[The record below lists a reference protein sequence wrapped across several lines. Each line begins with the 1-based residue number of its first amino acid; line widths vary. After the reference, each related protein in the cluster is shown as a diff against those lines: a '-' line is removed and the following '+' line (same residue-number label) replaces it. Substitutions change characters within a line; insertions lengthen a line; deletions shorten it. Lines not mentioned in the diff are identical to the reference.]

1 MLLTAGL
8 MTLVYIWLRKVC
20 SPGMNLL
27 LTFIGGFGTML
38 WPDAYIGL
46 ETKQS
51 FCICVPGYMGLA
63 SGKIRTWPRL
73 LMFSSMSALAISM
86 KSTGIVLAPAIAY
99 LVYLQFHSEW
109 RARWK
114 QARSHG
120 RP

>member
-20 SPGMNLL
+20 SPGMSLLLTAGLMTLVYIWLRKVCSPGMSLL

-38 WPDAYIGL
+38 WPYAYIGL

-51 FCICVPGYMGLA
+51 FCICVAGYMGLA
-63 SGKIRTWPRL
+63 SGKIRTWPRF

-86 KSTGIVLAPAIAY
+86 KSTGIVLAP
-99 LVYLQFHSEW
+99 
-109 RARWK
+109 
-114 QARSHG
+114 
-120 RP
+120 